1 MMSAYTAMR
10 IKDVLRTQVVLCV
23 WMWTDNMHDCVHHL
37 QCWVLLLSGL
47 SDLTWKSRPT
57 QSFTWE
63 AILHS
68 GAFSI
73 SLVWPGLYR
82 PMGSHYHG
90 NTFIWT
96 WHKASCA
103 ITGSSQGYMTV
114 QTVVN
119 KVCAGSR
126 WNRSTMSPLLRLLLT
141 NNAPTAPSHSDS
153 PHSRKQ
159 WYAFHYHLHYHVITH
174 HRWS

>member
-1 MMSAYTAMR
+1 MCV
-10 IKDVLRTQVVLCV
+10 DVNRQYAWLCSPSS
-23 WMWTDNMHDCVHHL
+23 
-37 QCWVLLLSGL
+37 LLSAL
-47 SDLTWKSRPT
+47 TVRTLRFDLEMKRNEGPLRVSLEKL
-57 QSFTWE
+57 FY
-63 AILHS
+63 ILVP
-68 GAFSI
+68 FR
-73 SLVWPGLYR
+73 LVWWDLDCTGQ
-82 PMGSHYHG
+82 
-90 NTFIWT
+90 W
-96 WHKASCA
+96 A
-103 ITGSSQGYMTV
+103 ITIMVTSLFEPDTKRPVQLQVAAKDTWQKDIRRSHLFNTG

-126 WNRSTMSPLLRLLLT
+126 WNRSTISPLLRLLLT